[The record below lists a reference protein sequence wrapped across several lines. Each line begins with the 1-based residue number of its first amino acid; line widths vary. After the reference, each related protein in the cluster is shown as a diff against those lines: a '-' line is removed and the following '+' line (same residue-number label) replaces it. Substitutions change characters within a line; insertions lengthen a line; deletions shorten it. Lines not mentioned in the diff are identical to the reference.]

1 MDSNSKKA
9 LDSVLTAIKKKQK
22 TRKVLNALT
31 KVIFVAIIAQTAVC
45 LLSNL
50 YSDPLYFSILK
61 ILFLTIVLLGIF
73 KLVLPEVREN
83 PMWVLELERL
93 YPGLGED
100 TLNAILLAGELENKK
115 RVLVSPSLIKA
126 HIKEVI
132 NRLSSV
138 DISKALP
145 QPFIRTNWKAS
156 ILLVVISIASVL
168 LSPAEFRKFL
178 LSTRI
183 VPPSEPYE
191 LELADIEI
199 EYRYPAY
206 TGIKPSTLKGST
218 GDIYTLKGTM
228 VTFKAT
234 PLANIKEGKMV
245 FKDNLEIPFNLE
257 NGRLKAEFLALSESS
272 FFLEDSKGKFRSKTF
287 KLAVK
292 EDKVPDV
299 KIESPFGD
307 NIELDTNEKLD
318 IRYEAK
324 DDFGL
329 TKVLLVWKTNG
340 VEETKILEAFKK
352 PIKSTEGNYTL
363 YPNLINNGID
373 TNESIEVFVKVYD
386 NDTIS
391 GPKVAVSKP
400 LRITLK
406 KPSEE
411 HKESI
416 KLAEKALN
424 SFLDL
429 LADSIEK
436 RPEQKRYYSEK
447 EISDIVDIQSE
458 ITVNIDKAKDLL
470 YQLLD
475 KMRHDRFSD
484 YTYFVGVSNMVARIE
499 ELLDERKHVL
509 SSFFTGNI
517 SRLDGLIT
525 REINEFEEDILFL
538 DSMLRKERL
547 KESILY
553 GRESLKGFE
562 RLSDLVKD
570 LKNRNRDTKSQ
581 ITKQVEELRKL
592 ISGFIEKLSSISSR
606 GEYEGFLN
614 ADAFDNLDLDTSLDE
629 LMKLLE
635 EDRIEEALTLLS
647 KLKEQL
653 ELTLA
658 SIERGFQSLSST
670 LLSKEISQLEELIHR
685 IRGLEEAQKALKK
698 ETEDFKAS
706 VLRGQSKNKDLND
719 FTQKTRI
726 EQLKN
731 NLKEASNKL
740 IRYQKDDRYAEGSLL
755 TERLVQMG
763 EELKN
768 LIETSDFNKATQ
780 TAEDMVEGLNTLKNL
795 SNLGI
800 GNTEEIKAEISG
812 SLEIAQSVLREL
824 KNLKGKRNPNNET
837 TYLAKKQGDIERETS
852 KLEIDIEDSK
862 YSSGFLTPET
872 KRYINESRDFMRRAQ
887 RNLTD
892 KEVSKAISNQEEAIK
907 SLQKAQ
913 KEAKE
918 LLDKHKLS
926 AQGMGLPVPLVL
938 GKRQSAYQGE
948 YGGLDTSHIDIPPP
962 EDTGKWFKENI
973 LRSFKEGSPE
983 GYSELNRRY
992 LERIIK

>member
-1 MDSNSKKA
+1 MGSNSRKA
-9 LDSVLTAIKKKQK
+9 LDSVLTAIKKKLK
-22 TRKVLNALT
+22 ARKVLNALT
-31 KVIFVAIIAQTAVC
+31 KVIFVAIITLTAVC

-50 YSDPLYFSILK
+50 YNDPLYFSILK

-73 KLVLPEVREN
+73 KLILPEIREN
-83 PMWVLELERL
+83 PMWVLELEKL

-115 RVLVSPSLIKA
+115 RVIVSPSLIKA

-132 NRLSSV
+132 DKLSSV

-145 QPFIRTNWKAS
+145 QPLIRTNWKAS

-257 NGRLKAEFLALSESS
+257 KGKLKAEFLALSESS

-299 KIESPFGD
+299 KIESPVGD

-329 TKVLLVWKTNG
+329 TKVLLVWKING
-340 VEETKILEAFKK
+340 VEETKVLEAFKK

-373 TNESIEVFVKVYD
+373 TNKSIEVFVKAFD

-391 GPKVAVSKP
+391 GPKVAISKP
-400 LRITLK
+400 LKITLK

-436 RPEQKRYYSEK
+436 RPKQKRYYSEK
-447 EISDIVDIQSE
+447 EISDTVNIQSE

-475 KMRHDRFSD
+475 KMRHNRFSD
-484 YTYFVGVSNMVARIE
+484 YTYFVGISNMVARIE
-499 ELLDERKHVL
+499 ELLNERKYVL
-509 SSFFTGNI
+509 SSSSTGNI

-581 ITKQVEELRKL
+581 ITKQIEELRKL

-606 GEYEGFLN
+606 GEYEGFIN

-635 EDRIEEALTLLS
+635 EDKIEEALALLS
-647 KLKEQL
+647 QLKEQL

-685 IRGLEEAQKALKK
+685 IRGLEEAQKGLKK

-706 VLRGQSKNKDLND
+706 VLKSQSTNRDLNN

-740 IRYQKDDRYAEGSLL
+740 IKYSDDRYAEGSLL
-755 TERLVQMG
+755 TERLVQMS

-780 TAEDMVEGLNTLKNL
+780 TAEDMVEELNTLKNL

-800 GNTEEIKAEISG
+800 GNTEEIKAEIND
-812 SLEIAQSVLREL
+812 SLGIAQSVLREL
-824 KNLKGKRNPNNET
+824 KNLKGKRNPNNKT
-837 TYLAKKQGDIERETS
+837 TYLAKKQGDIEKETL

-872 KRYINESRDFMRRAQ
+872 KRYINESRNFMRRAQ

-913 KEAKE
+913 REAKE

-938 GKRQSAYQGE
+938 GKKQSAYQGE

-973 LRSFKEGSPE
+973 LSSFKEGSPE